1 MRQMEKAWNKTMADE
16 FNPYS
21 INVLDNNMM
30 EWYNKFAPGFM
41 CVGQKP
47 NNFGNGLHIICFW
60 LTSIVLGRRLSK
72 GSIDRHRWAQSVT
85 WSME

>member
-16 FNPYS
+16 FNPSS

-47 NNFGNGLHIICFW
+47 NTFGNGLHTLMAKGVYADAIIKESW
-60 LTSIVLGRRLSK
+60 YLQK
-72 GSIDRHRWAQSVT
+72 SVP
-85 WSME
+85 